1 MNYFT
6 VLVVTILLVSPFG
19 CALKAPSPEDLQQL
33 EKAKILFETQ
43 IENDK
48 HPVIWAYLDEVLH
61 DPYSFRLQRF
71 EYTRIN
77 HYTYE
82 KPTGKSRFISGETVK
97 VYKSMNEPAY
107 QILMRF
113 RVRVPSGGFMLKEMY
128 FTLLKNKHLRLPN
141 GQSVSISPTP

>member
-61 DPYSFRLQRF
+61 DPYSFACSDLNTHALTIIPMRNQRGNLVLF
-71 EYTRIN
+71 L
-77 HYTYE
+77 E
-82 KPTGKSRFISGETVK
+82 K
-97 VYKSMNEPAY
+97 
-107 QILMRF
+107 L
-113 RVRVPSGGFMLKEMY
+113 
-128 FTLLKNKHLRLPN
+128 
-141 GQSVSISPTP
+141 

>member
-1 MNYFT
+1 MKYVAIILI
-6 VLVVTILLVSPFG
+6 VLLLG

-33 EKAKILFETQ
+33 EEVKTLFVSQ
-43 IENDK
+43 IENDM

-71 EYTRIN
+71 EYYLMSY
-77 HYTYE
+77 YTY
-82 KPTGKSRFISGETVK
+82 KKDTGVLRHAHPYGTEK
-97 VYKSMNEPAY
+97 VYKRVTEPAY

-128 FTLLKNKHLRLPN
+128 FYLLKDKQFRLPS
-141 GQSVSISPTP
+141 GQFVSIDSTN